1 MTANRLRLW
10 FGSKVCY
17 DDRLR
22 LIDDPMKP
30 QSTFN
35 IVSIGMVFIV
45 ALIGCGQKGGL
56 YLNEDAPA
64 NTDFLIYDTASG
76 QYVVPVIVPNNVADS
91 GSNEVN
97 TRPTNDTSTTTD
109 DDKVTD
115 DANNY

>member
-17 DDRLR
+17 DGRLR

-76 QYVVPVIVPNNVADS
+76 QYVVPVIVPTNISNNDP
-91 GSNEVN
+91 NEVN
-97 TRPTNDTSTTTD
+97 TRPTNDTSTTTVD
-109 DDKVTD
+109 EKVTD

>member
-91 GSNEVN
+91 GLNEVN
-97 TRPTNDTSTTTD
+97 TRPTNDTSTTTV